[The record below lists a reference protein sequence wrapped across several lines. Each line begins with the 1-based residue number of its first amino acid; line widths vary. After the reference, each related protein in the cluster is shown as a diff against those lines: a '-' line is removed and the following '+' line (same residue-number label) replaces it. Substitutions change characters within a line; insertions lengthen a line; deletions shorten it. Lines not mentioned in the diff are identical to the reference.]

1 MGMTHM
7 DDARRHTIGPAGVA
21 STWTNLG
28 RAVGT
33 VEVGLR
39 RIEIPAGE
47 RATPPHDHGAE
58 EEIFYV
64 LAGAGTL
71 WQAGVTHE
79 IGAGDCIVH
88 LPRSGAHTIR
98 GGPDGIDV
106 LVFGERR
113 PAELCVLPRTGYG
126 WLGDSWVAAGEGDSP
141 WQRDTAL
148 GHPEFA
154 PPSPRPANVVNVDA
168 VEETTWAPASGSGSC
183 ESHRRDLGRAAGSI
197 TTGLR
202 HVRVPAG
209 KLSAPPHCHAAE
221 EELFVILDGDGDLVL
236 IPGDETPVRAGHV
249 ISRPAGSR
257 VAHAFRAGA
266 GGLTMLAY
274 STRNP
279 ADIVFYP
286 RSNKLYF
293 RGLDVITRV
302 ERLDYWD
309 GEE

>member
-1 MGMTHM
+1 MGIAQIE
-7 DDARRHTIGPAGVA
+7 DVRRHTMGPPGVA

-28 RAVGT
+28 RAIGSVA
-33 VEVGLR
+33 VGLR

-64 LAGAGTL
+64 LAGTGTL
-71 WQAGVTHE
+71 WQAGATCE

-98 GGPDGIDV
+98 GGPDGIEV

-141 WQRDTAL
+141 WERDTAL
-148 GHPEFA
+148 GHPDFP
-154 PPSPRPANVVNVDA
+154 PPSERPANIVNLDT
-168 VEETTWAPASGSGSC
+168 VELTRWGSGSGSC

-202 HVRVPAG
+202 NVRVPAG
-209 KLSAPPHCHAAE
+209 KLSAPPHCHASE
-221 EELFVILDGDGDLVL
+221 EEIFVILEGGGDLVL
-236 IPGDETPVRAGHV
+236 MPGGETPVRAGHV
-249 ISRPAGSR
+249 IARPAGSR
-257 VAHAFRAGA
+257 VAHAFRAGPE
-266 GGLTMLAY
+266 GLTMLAY
-274 STRNP
+274 GTRDP
-279 ADIVFYP
+279 ADVVFYP

-293 RGLDVITRV
+293 RGLGVIARV
-302 ERLDYWD
+302 EPLDYWD